1 MIVAR
6 CMCVPG
12 PGEQHARG
20 CPEWRPSA
28 TETSEPADP
37 PECMWRGLDDAGE
50 PIAIGRHGEDIG
62 HVEHHTLWW
71 DAEDRE
77 WCRTNSLSFS
87 ESIFA
92 AALAAS
98 YARIA
103 AAESE
108 VRRLIEHA
116 AGEVDAIARL
126 RDKERERADAAEA
139 TIAAM
144 RDGIERVMMEMR
156 GGGT

>member
-37 PECMWRGLDDAGE
+37 PGCVWRGKDPFGSLLSVAPWLADPASVWVWCQDDWHEGPSWARVDE
-50 PIAIGRHGEDIG
+50 IGNGKG
-62 HVEHHTLWW
+62 WVEWTLRAWG
-71 DAEDRE
+71 
-77 WCRTNSLSFS
+77 LS
-87 ESIFA
+87 
-92 AALAAS
+92 
-98 YARIA
+98 
-103 AAESE
+103 
-108 VRRLIEHA
+108 
-116 AGEVDAIARL
+116 
-126 RDKERERADAAEA
+126 ERSRADAAEA
-139 TIAAM
+139 TLAAM
-144 RDGIERVMMEMR
+144 RAGIERVMREMR